1 MADETL
7 LIGDIGGTN
16 ARFAIADRERPGFSN
31 AMTLKCANFAW
42 ADDAIRHYLNELS
55 AGSPDVIC
63 LAAAGPVVDN
73 TVQITNNHW
82 TLNAADIAADFGID
96 SVRLLNDFEALAYS
110 IPYLQTED
118 WLPIGLPVHKP
129 LPEDKFNVAIIGP
142 GTGLGAAGLM
152 KRGPILAPVVGEG
165 GHVGFAPKSQ
175 VQVEI
180 LSALRSKFDRVS
192 IERLLSGSGLEN
204 IYWALTRIHGEHRT
218 QLSAKEIFANG
229 GEGGDPRSAEA
240 VHMFFEILGQV
251 AGDLALTMGAVDG
264 VYIAGGIAKRYPEL
278 LQNSGFRNA
287 FENKGRYCS
296 YMERIPTLLIT
307 HDEPGLLGSASCA
320 LELSSSAAGL
330 GTDVIPT

>member
-1 MADETL
+1 MADKTL

-16 ARFAIADRERPGFSN
+16 ARFAIADPERPGFSN
-31 AMTLKCANFAW
+31 AVTLKCADFAC
-42 ADDAIRHYLNELS
+42 ADDAIRHYLNEVTAS
-55 AGSPDVIC
+55 SPDVIC

-82 TLNAADIAADFGID
+82 TLSAADIAADFDIAA
-96 SVRLLNDFEALAYS
+96 VRLLNDFEALAYS
-110 IPYLQTED
+110 MPHLQAED
-118 WLPIGLPVHKP
+118 TLAIGLPDLLS
-129 LPEDKFNVAIIGP
+129 LPDDNFNIAVIGP
-142 GTGLGAAGLM
+142 GTGLGTAGLM
-152 KRGPILAPVVGEG
+152 KRGSILVPIVGEG

-180 LSALRSKFDRVS
+180 LGALRSKFDRVS
-192 IERLLSGSGLEN
+192 VERLVSGAGLEN
-204 IYWALTRIHGEHRT
+204 IYWALTLIHGEHQT
-218 QLSAKEIFANG
+218 QLSAKEVFANG
-229 GEGGDPRSAEA
+229 GEGGDPRAAEA
-240 VHMFFEILGQV
+240 IQMFYEILGQV

-264 VYIAGGIAKRYPEL
+264 VYVAGGIAKRYPEL

-287 FENKGRYCS
+287 FNNKGRYRS

-320 LELSSSAAGL
+320 LELSSSAGL

>member
-1 MADETL
+1 MAEETL

-31 AMTLKCANFAW
+31 AMTLRCADFAW
-42 ADDAIRHYLNELS
+42 ADDAIRHYLDELS
-55 AGSPDVIC
+55 AGAPDVIC

-110 IPYLQTED
+110 IPHLQTED
-118 WLPIGLPVHKP
+118 SLPIGLPVHKP

-142 GTGLGAAGLM
+142 GTGLGAAGLI
-152 KRGPILAPVVGEG
+152 KRGSILAPVVGEG

-175 VQVEI
+175 VQIEI

-192 IERLLSGSGLEN
+192 VERLISGSGLEN
-204 IYWALTRIHGEHRT
+204 IYWALTLIHGEQRT
-218 QLSAKEIFANG
+218 QLSAKDIFANV
-229 GEGGDPRSAEA
+229 GEGGDPRAAEA
-240 VHMFFEILGQV
+240 IHMFFEILGQV
-251 AGDLALTMGAVDG
+251 AGDLALTLGAEDG
-264 VYIAGGIAKRYPEL
+264 VYLAGGIVKRYPEL

-287 FENKGRYCS
+287 FDNKGRHRA

-320 LELSSSAAGL
+320 LELSAS
-330 GTDVIPT
+330 